1 MNKKLLTY
9 LYLVVGLGLMLATPA
24 WADFQ
29 VGLDAYLRGDYDTAL
44 AEFRPL
50 AEQGYASAQY
60 NLGVMYDN
68 GLGVPQDY
76 REAAKWYRFAAE
88 QGKVKAQSNL
98 ASMYTHG
105 QGVPED
111 YVLAHKWADLAASQG
126 GEDAV
131 KIRDAVATSMTPQQ
145 IAVAQR
151 LAREWKPKGE

>member
-1 MNKKLLTY
+1 MTMFLLCIP
-9 LYLVVGLGLMLATPA
+9 LLGGLLLVPALG

-29 VGLDAYLRGDYDTAL
+29 AGVNAYERGDYETAL
-44 AEFRPL
+44 KEFRPL

-98 ASMYTHG
+98 ASMYHFG
-105 QGVPED
+105 QGVLKD
-111 YVLAHKWADLAASQG
+111 DVLAHKWADLAASQG
-126 GEDAV
+126 GENAV
-131 KIRDAVATSMTPQQ
+131 KIRDVVATSMTPQQ
-145 IAVAQR
+145 LAEAQR

>member
-1 MNKKLLTY
+1 MTKFLLHIP
-9 LYLVVGLGLMLATPA
+9 LLIGLLLVPALG
-24 WADFQ
+24 WADFRA
-29 VGLDAYLRGDYDTAL
+29 GLDAYDRGDYETAL

-98 ASMYTHG
+98 ASMYHFG
-105 QGVPED
+105 QGVLKD
-111 YVLAHKWADLAASQG
+111 DVLAHMWADLAASQG
-126 GEDAV
+126 GGDAV

-151 LAREWKPKGE
+151 LAREWKAKGGE

>member
-1 MNKKLLTY
+1 MTKVLLHIP
-9 LYLVVGLGLMLATPA
+9 LLIGLLLVPALG
-24 WADFQ
+24 WADFRA
-29 VGLDAYLRGDYDTAL
+29 GLDAYERGDYDTAL

-98 ASMYTHG
+98 ASMYHFG
-105 QGVPED
+105 QGVLKD
-111 YVLAHKWADLAASQG
+111 DVLAHMWADLAASQG
-126 GEDAV
+126 GGDAV

-151 LAREWKPKGE
+151 LAREWKAKGGE

>member
-1 MNKKLLTY
+1 MTKFLLHIP
-9 LYLVVGLGLMLATPA
+9 LLVGLLLVPA
-24 WADFQ
+24 RGQADYQ
-29 VGLDAYLRGDYDTAL
+29 AGIDAYLRGDYETAL

-50 AEQGYASAQY
+50 AEQGHASAQY
-60 NLGVMYDN
+60 NLGVMFDN

-98 ASMYTHG
+98 ASMYHFG
-105 QGVPED
+105 QGVLQD
-111 YVLAHKWADLAASQG
+111 DVLAHKWADLAASQG

-131 KIRDAVATSMTPQQ
+131 KIRDAVARSMTPQQ

-151 LAREWKPKGE
+151 LAREWKPKGK